1 MTKEHIALHKR
12 LLFAV
17 PSTTPSL
24 KTYAIVDSAR
34 DESLKDKVMLSGLN
48 YVDLWHED
56 LWELEL
62 ERPLYLVELKK
73 DNTFTDDIL
82 SHHHNSIATYLISP
96 YALEALSTYYR
107 KFTWVNLEEE
117 QGKYE
122 EAIFGFYDPNVL
134 PDYVNSL
141 HNKEKIA
148 EFFMGTA
155 MWLMPHIEKEEI
167 LYLAF
172 RDKEGKVEDVSIDLT
187 PLEDKPLPSLD
198 FERVSLPNT
207 PNLEVYA
214 HEIRIEYAQLQ
225 LMEEMDRKKFVE
237 EILVQA
243 KKDTYLFHG
252 DEKANKVKALKALDE
267 AEHLVGIEA
276 EDRKN
281 LQRYVLFALL
291 VSRPLREWSL
301 YEKLIEASKMEKETL
316 LKDALWSLTK
326 KRRREDGFSS

>member
-12 LLFAV
+12 LRFAV

-82 SHHHNSIATYLISP
+82 SQHHNSIATYLISP
-96 YALEALSTYYR
+96 YALEALSMYYR

-155 MWLMPHIEKEEI
+155 MWLMPDIKKEEI

-172 RDKEGKVEDVSIDLT
+172 RDKEGKVEDVSIDLK
-187 PLEDKPLPSLD
+187 PLEHEPFPSLD

-207 PNLEVYA
+207 PELEVYA
-214 HEIRIEYAQLQ
+214 HEISIEYAQLQ
-225 LMEEMDRKKFVE
+225 RMEEMDRKKYILRVIE
-237 EILVQA
+237 EADNQKLIGTHQKEIAV
-243 KKDTYLFHG
+243 KKADRLF
-252 DEKANKVKALKALDE
+252 DE
-267 AEHLVGIEA
+267 ANEIGVESEIGVYHYIAVS
-276 EDRKN
+276 
-281 LQRYVLFALL
+281 FAINR
-291 VSRPLREWSL
+291 SIKETTL
-301 YEKLIEASKMEKETL
+301 YEKLLKKESTEEKEDL
-316 LKDALWSLTK
+316 LEQSMDDILRY
-326 KRRREDGFSS
+326 KRSNSGV